1 MKPACIIIPIYN
13 LKPTENEILSIT
25 RNTSVLK
32 DYDIF
37 AVHPESMDC
46 SAYKN
51 FEINGF
57 IPFSDKYF
65 GSNKTYSRLILS
77 EEFYQP
83 FLDYEYMLIAQTDT
97 YILNTEYTLKYF
109 IDQNYDYWGAP
120 WPDGPF
126 DLPYGPKEWFKSL
139 FVSNPKNLHVGNGG
153 FSLRR
158 VKSSYNLVKKHHTY
172 IKYAWRL
179 NEDLFFSNMANK
191 HGTNYTSAPA
201 NEAAK
206 FALETNMQEE
216 ITNGNIPYAVHA
228 WEKYLDSDLGK
239 IVEVK

>member
-1 MKPACIIIPIYN
+1 MKSACIIIPIYN
-13 LKPTENEILSIT
+13 EHPTENEILSIN
-25 RNTSVLK
+25 RNTSVLG

-37 AVHPESMDC
+37 AVHLASMDI
-46 SAYKN
+46 SAYKE
-51 FEINGF
+51 FDINKF
-57 IPFSDKYF
+57 IPFDDKYF
-65 GSNKTYSRLILS
+65 ISNKTYSRLILS

-97 YILNTEYTLKYF
+97 YILNTDYTLKYF

-139 FVSNPKNLHVGNGG
+139 FVNNPRNLHVGNGG
-153 FSLRR
+153 FSLR
-158 VKSSYNLVKKHHTY
+158 KTKPTYELVKKHHAY

-179 NEDLFFSNMANK
+179 NEDLFFSSMTNK
-191 HGTNYTSAPA
+191 PGSNYTSAPMA
-201 NEAAK
+201 EASK

-228 WEKYLDSDLGK
+228 WEKYLGQDISSLIK
-239 IVEVK
+239 

>member
-1 MKPACIIIPIYN
+1 MKSACIIIPIYN
-13 LKPTENEILSIT
+13 EQPTENEILSIT
-25 RNTSVLK
+25 RNTKILG

-37 AVHPESMDC
+37 AVHPASMGI
-46 SAYKN
+46 SAYADFK
-51 FEINGF
+51 IDRF
-57 IPFSDKYF
+57 IPFSDHYF

-83 FLDYEYMLIAQTDT
+83 FLDYKYMLIAQTDT

-109 IDQNYDYWGAP
+109 IAQNYDYWGAP

-126 DLPYGPKEWFKSL
+126 DLPYGPKEYFKSI
-139 FVSNPKNLHVGNGG
+139 FVKNPKNLHVGNGG
-153 FSLRR
+153 FSLRK
-158 VKSSYNLVKKHHTY
+158 VHSTYNLVKKHRAY

-191 HGTNYTSAPA
+191 HNSRYTSAHMA
-201 NEAAK
+201 EAAK

-228 WEKYLDSDLGK
+228 WEKYLGQDISSIIK
-239 IVEVK
+239 